1 MAKDTKA
8 TIEAKGIEIAV
19 QTTSGQVDYF
29 SLTDIARFQNP
40 EAPASVINHWMR
52 LHNTI
57 EYLGLWEELH
67 NPDFIS
73 NEFNRFLNE
82 SGYNAFTLSPQKWI
96 SQTNAVGIV
105 SKSGRYGGTF
115 AHSDIALK
123 FAAWLSVEL
132 ELYIIKDYQRLKND
146 EGRRLQLEWDA
157 KRELSKANYR
167 IHTDAVKA
175 HLIPENLT
183 PAQIN
188 FTYASEADMLNV
200 ALFGKTAKQ
209 WRDENPDVQG
219 NIRDGANIYQL
230 IVLVNMESMNA
241 ELIKQGMPQ
250 RERLQYLRNMVVEQM
265 NSLISSAAVER
276 LNEKLS
282 TNRPEMLLDDSSEAE
297 GGNIPSN

>member
-1 MAKDTKA
+1 MPCRRRPVEW
-8 TIEAKGIEIAV
+8 II
-19 QTTSGQVDYF
+19 
-29 SLTDIARFQNP
+29 
-40 EAPASVINHWMR
+40 
-52 LHNTI
+52 
-57 EYLGLWEELH
+57 
-67 NPDFIS
+67 
-73 NEFNRFLNE
+73 
-82 SGYNAFTLSPQKWI
+82 SPQKWI
-96 SQTNAVGIV
+96 AQTNAVGII

-132 ELYIIKDYQRLKND
+132 ELYIVKDYQRLKND
-146 EGRRLQLEWDA
+146 EGHRLQLEWDA

-167 IHTDAVKA
+167 IHTDAIKA
-175 HLIPENLT
+175 HLIPESLT

-209 WRDENPDVQG
+209 WRDENPDTQG

-250 RERLQYLRNMVVEQM
+250 CERLQYLRNMVVEQM
-265 NSLISSAAVER
+265 NSLINSAAVER
-276 LNEKLS
+276 LNEKLRI
-282 TNRPEMLLDDSSEAE
+282 NQPEMLLEDSSEDE
-297 GGNIPSN
+297 GGKT